1 MPRIWDYGVYGLVY
15 DGLRVDLTNKVDYIT
30 SDTKIIIFRK
40 SGGVLSQGT
49 EGLLHPGW
57 TREKKGGMSD
67 EQ

>member
-40 SGGVLSQGT
+40 SGGGYSAVLMLS
-49 EGLLHPGW
+49 
-57 TREKKGGMSD
+57 GGMASHI
-67 EQ
+67 

>member
-40 SGGVLSQGT
+40 SGGGT
-49 EGLLHPGW
+49 Q
-57 TREKKGGMSD
+57 RY
-67 EQ
+67 